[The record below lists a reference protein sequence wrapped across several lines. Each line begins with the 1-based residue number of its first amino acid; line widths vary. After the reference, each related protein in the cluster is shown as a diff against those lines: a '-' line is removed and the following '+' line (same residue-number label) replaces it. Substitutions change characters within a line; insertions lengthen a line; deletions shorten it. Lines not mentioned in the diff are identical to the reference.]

1 MASSYHAATKN
12 FCISELDSD
21 TNGKVVRKKIVK
33 IKKGRI
39 YEEKREKDSGRGK
52 EKGGGRVRTEKNLGC
67 GERETEKG

>member
-52 EKGGGRVRTEKNLGC
+52 EKGVRTEKNLGC